1 MVHNENSWYKGR
13 ATSAQL
19 WSAASAEHTAVARC
33 VSAVFLLMTLGKD
46 INVFTTA
53 VRSVFGLF
61 FPSTSA
67 EGRQQEK
74 HTEDN

>member
-1 MVHNENSWYKGR
+1 
-13 ATSAQL
+13 
-19 WSAASAEHTAVARC
+19 
-33 VSAVFLLMTLGKD
+33 MTLGKD
-46 INVFTTA
+46 MDVFTTA
-53 VRSVFGLF
+53 VRSVLGLF